1 MSSMK
6 DTNLRTAEQLGAV
19 IRLKRKEKDLTQSEL
34 AKLLGAERKW
44 VINIES
50 GNSKAEIGLVLRALE
65 ALNLR
70 ASLTDGDKPK
80 SRGTL
85 RDASPLDEVFR
96 NLQGKSMQEFLR
108 AEPERLA
115 ARPSIDARIQQVR
128 KRKRAT
134 QTRISSKQILENR
147 NADRR

>member
-44 VINIES
+44 VINLES
-50 GNSKAEIGLVLRALE
+50 GNSKAEIGLVLRALD

-70 ASLTDGDKPK
+70 ASITDGDKPK
-80 SRGTL
+80 TRGTL
-85 RDASPLDEVFR
+85 RDASRLDEVFR
-96 NLQGKSMQEFLR
+96 NLQGKSMPEFLR
-108 AEPERLA
+108 AELERLA
-115 ARPSIDARIQQVR
+115 ARPSIDARLQQVR

>member
-6 DTNLRTAEQLGAV
+6 DTNLRTAEQLGAA
-19 IRLKRKEKDLTQSEL
+19 IRLKRKEKSLTQNEL

-44 VINIES
+44 VINLES

-80 SRGTL
+80 TRGTL

-96 NLQGKSMQEFLR
+96 NLQQTS
-108 AEPERLA
+108 
-115 ARPSIDARIQQVR
+115 R
-128 KRKRAT
+128 K
-134 QTRISSKQILENR
+134 
-147 NADRR
+147 